1 MSALLIRGGR
11 VLDPAN
17 GVDAVLDVLIKDG
30 RIARLASQI
39 DADAS
44 MLDISLSGVG
54 VLEAGG
60 LVVTPGFVDLHV
72 HLREPGEEHKETVA
86 SGTAAAA
93 RGGFTSVCAMPN
105 THPPADTAAVI
116 AEVLAAARGA
126 PARVFPLGAITR
138 GRAGRELAEL
148 DDLRAAGA
156 VAFSD
161 DGAGVA
167 DAAVA
172 RRALEYAADLGL
184 PVAEHCEEP
193 ALAAGGV
200 MHEGVVATR
209 LGLRG
214 QPALAEVAMVERDL
228 HLAELS
234 GARLHLCH
242 LSTAA
247 ACEAVSAAKA
257 RGLAVTAEVTP
268 HHLLLT
274 EASVAEHEE
283 AVRPSTEA
291 PGMPGTRSG
300 QTAVAAAGLT
310 YDTNAK
316 VNPPLRTTADVEA
329 CRSALREGIFDA
341 VASDHAP
348 HARPDKLCEFD
359 AAAFGISGLETAF
372 GVLGTLVARGEL
384 TLATAIERLTIG
396 PVRAWTLDRPHA
408 AYGDLAGLGTLSEG
422 APADLALLD
431 PAAVWTV
438 EPERFASKGKNTPL
452 AGMELTGRVVAT
464 VLGGIVVHEERA

>member
-1 MSALLIRGGR
+1 MPNLLIRGGR
-11 VLDPAN
+11 VMDPAN
-17 GVDAVLDVLIKDG
+17 GVDAMLDVLVKDG
-30 RIARLASQI
+30 RIARIAPQI
-39 DADAS
+39 DAS
-44 MLDISLSGVG
+44 TP

-60 LVVTPGFVDLHV
+60 LIVTPGFVDLHV
-72 HLREPGEEHKETVA
+72 HLREPGEEHKETVV

-116 AEVLAAARGA
+116 IEVLAAARGA
-126 PARVFPLGAITR
+126 SARVFPLGAITR

-172 RRALEYAADLGL
+172 RRAFEYAADLGL

-193 ALAAGGV
+193 ALTAGGV

-214 QPALAEVAMVERDL
+214 QPGLAEVTMVDRDL
-228 HLAELS
+228 RLAELS

-242 LSTAA
+242 LSTAG

-257 RGLAVTAEVTP
+257 RGVAVTAEVTP
-268 HHLLLT
+268 HHLYLT
-274 EASVAEHEE
+274 ETAVVGGSGIDVESV
-283 AVRPSTEA
+283 RTSTLLQ
-291 PGMPGTRSG
+291 GSG
-300 QTAVAAAGLT
+300 QAGSARTDPWPGGLA

-316 VNPPLRTTADVEA
+316 VNPPLRSSADVEA
-329 CRSALREGIFDA
+329 CRAALRDGIFDA

-348 HARPDKLCEFD
+348 HATPDKLCEFD

-372 GVLGTLVARGEL
+372 GVLGTLVAQGEL
-384 TLATAIERLTIG
+384 ALETAIKRLTIG

-408 AYGDLAGLGTLSEG
+408 AYGDLSGLGTLNEG
-422 APADLALLD
+422 APADLAVLD
-431 PAAVWTV
+431 SAAVWIV
-438 EPERFASKGKNTPL
+438 DPERFASKGKNTPL

-464 VLGGIVVHEERA
+464 VFGGRIVHEERGS